1 VNVPTVFVE
10 GKYRYYFFS
19 REEERRHVHVSSPDG
34 EAKVWLEPEIAV
46 ARVINLNSKEVNEIL
61 ETIKNRKEEINADW
75 TKHFETK

>member
-1 VNVPTVFVE
+1 MCQLFLQKE
-10 GKYRYYFFS
+10 SIGIIFFS
-19 REEERRHVHVSSPDG
+19 REEERRHVHVSSPAG

-46 ARVINLNSKEVNEIL
+46 ARVVNLNSKEVNEIL